1 MSDRPFVVSLPSP
14 ELRDAIG
21 PDVEGVKFVLWDLR
35 DAPPA
40 PTIDLVVPPYL
51 GRTRF
56 ANLADVKVR
65 LIQSQSIGYDGVREV
80 LPAHMVYAN
89 AASVHETSTAE
100 LALALVLAS
109 QRGIAD
115 FVRAQGEGRWA
126 QSFYPSLA
134 DRTVLLV
141 GYGGVGRAIE
151 ARLAGFEV
159 RLVRVARSERTDD
172 AGTVFATSQL
182 ATLVPEAD
190 VVIVAV
196 PLDESTTAL
205 VDDTFLSA
213 MRDGSLF
220 VNVSRGAVADTDA
233 LVRHAAAGR
242 LRLALDV
249 TDPEPLPA
257 GHPLFALGNVIIS
270 PHVGGASS
278 AMLPRMAR
286 LVREQIGRLQRG
298 DEPLNVVI
306 RT

>member
-1 MSDRPFVVSLPSP
+1 MSDRPLVVSLPTP
-14 ELRDAIG
+14 ELRQALG
-21 PDVEGVKFVLWDLR
+21 PDVDGVEFVEWDLR
-35 DAPPA
+35 DTPPA
-40 PTIDLVVPPYL
+40 SRIDIVVPPYL
-51 GRTRF
+51 GRARF
-56 ANLADVKVR
+56 SNLANVRVR
-65 LIQSQSIGYDGVREV
+65 LIQSQSIGYDGVREA
-80 LPAHMVYAN
+80 LPAGMVYAN

-100 LALALVLAS
+100 LAMALVLAS

-115 FVRAQGEGRWA
+115 FVRAQREGRWA
-126 QSFYPSLA
+126 QAFYPSLA

-159 RLVRVARSERTDD
+159 RIVRVARSERPDD
-172 AGTVFATSQL
+172 AGPVYATSQL
-182 ATLVPEAD
+182 AVLLPEAD
-190 VVIVAV
+190 IVIVAV
-196 PLDESTTAL
+196 PLDESTSSL
-205 VDDTFLSA
+205 VDDAFLSA
-213 MRDGSLF
+213 MRDGSLL

-233 LVRHAAAGR
+233 LVRHAATGR
-242 LRLALDV
+242 LRVALDV

-257 GHPLFALGNVIIS
+257 GHPLFGLDNVLIS

-286 LVREQIGRLQRG
+286 LVRDQIARLQRG

>member
-21 PDVEGVKFVLWDLR
+21 PDVEGVEFVLWDLR

-213 MRDGSLF
+213 MRDGSLL

-249 TDPEPLPA
+249 TGPEPLPA

>member
-21 PDVEGVKFVLWDLR
+21 PDVEGVEFVLWDLR

-159 RLVRVARSERTDD
+159 RLVR
-172 AGTVFATSQL
+172 
-182 ATLVPEAD
+182 
-190 VVIVAV
+190 
-196 PLDESTTAL
+196 
-205 VDDTFLSA
+205 
-213 MRDGSLF
+213 
-220 VNVSRGAVADTDA
+220 
-233 LVRHAAAGR
+233 
-242 LRLALDV
+242 
-249 TDPEPLPA
+249 
-257 GHPLFALGNVIIS
+257 
-270 PHVGGASS
+270 
-278 AMLPRMAR
+278 
-286 LVREQIGRLQRG
+286 EQIGRLQRG